1 MNVRDD
7 MRVEMGDDDCDARDV
22 AVIEPVTVDELD
34 HLPVIELHAVALVVV
49 V

>member
-1 MNVRDD
+1 MNVRDVK
-7 MRVEMGDDDCDARDV
+7 RVEMGDDDLDAGDV

-34 HLPVIELHAVALVVV
+34 GLPVIELHAVALVVV